1 MGKVRESPP
10 YIVNTPEDGFFRVG
24 LTTDAKTDRPDQVAL
39 GAGSGGCLR
48 IFEDGGWELR
58 SHNSSGN
65 PNKKGCNLLA
75 DGEGPLLIKSE
86 SNIYIDCPNGDF
98 RVNAKNIV
106 MNATGADDGDITF
119 NATRDIQ
126 IDADN
131 NIELLSTNAV
141 IQAVDTL
148 VCHSAGWNVVSGNPV
163 FVYEKKTKLI
173 PTGADDLVKGILE
186 NFILL

>member
-131 NIELLSTNAV
+131 NVGRICPIRSPTRDPLIRAM
-141 IQAVDTL
+141 
-148 VCHSAGWNVVSGNPV
+148 SAR
-163 FVYEKKTKLI
+163 
-173 PTGADDLVKGILE
+173 KGTEISPQTVLRVWGSV
-186 NFILL
+186 